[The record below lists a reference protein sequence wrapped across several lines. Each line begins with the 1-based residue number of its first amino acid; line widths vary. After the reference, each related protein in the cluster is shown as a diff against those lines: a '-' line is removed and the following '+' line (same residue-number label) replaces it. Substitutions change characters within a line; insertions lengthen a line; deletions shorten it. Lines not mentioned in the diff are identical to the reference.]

1 MNQSLHTLKFSEAG
15 VRGVVGDSLT
25 PQLAASLA
33 STFGKYT
40 GCGRVIVARDTRS
53 SGKMLEQAVVAGLLA
68 VGCRPLIL
76 GIVPTPTAQLT
87 VTHFKANGG
96 IVITASHNPVEWNAL
111 KFIGPQGIFLDRR
124 ESAELFDIF
133 TQGNPD
139 YCSEDEYKLLS
150 YENNAFKLH
159 MRRIFKEIDVE
170 AIRARKFK
178 VALDCCN
185 GVGALYSRSFLEE
198 LGCEVFSVFERTE
211 GIFERPPEPL
221 PENLAKLSE
230 TVKKHNCV
238 VGFAHDPDGDRM
250 TLVDDNGRA
259 LSQQFTLSLAVD
271 HMLAENPGP
280 VVINIQTSRMVED
293 IAASYG
299 CEVFYSKVG
308 EINVVDMMIEKNS
321 EIGGEGNCGGVIWRR
336 LHPGRDSYAAMGLIL
351 EMLAL
356 TSETMSEICASIPAY
371 CNLSAKFPCS
381 AFQAREIIRELRDR
395 YRKYECITFDG
406 LRINMPE
413 GWVLLRGSNTEPVLR
428 LTVESKTRKQAEK
441 LLERFSNEVKAFN
454 KSCEL

>member
-1 MNQSLHTLKFSEAG
+1 MNRALHTLKFSEAG

-25 PQLAASLA
+25 PQLASSLA

-40 GCGRVIVARDTRS
+40 GCGRVIVARDTRN
-53 SGKMLEQAVVAGLLA
+53 SGKMLEQAVIAGLLA
-68 VGCRPLIL
+68 AGCQPLIL

-87 VTHFKANGG
+87 VTHFKASGG

-111 KFIGPQGIFLDRR
+111 KFIGPHGTFLDTR

-133 TQGNPD
+133 TQGNLD
-139 YCSEDEYKLLS
+139 YCSERNYKRLR

-159 MRRIFKEIDVE
+159 MGRIFKEIDVE

-178 VALDCCN
+178 VAVDCCN

-198 LGCEVFSVFERTE
+198 LGCEVVSIFDRPN

-221 PENLAKLSE
+221 PENLAELEKA
-230 TVKKHNCV
+230 VKTHNCV

-250 TLVDDNGRA
+250 TLVDNDGRA
-259 LSQQFTLSLAVD
+259 LSPQYTISLAAD
-271 HMLAENPGP
+271 HMLSENPGP
-280 VVINIQTSRMVED
+280 VVVNIQTSRMVED

-299 CEVFYSKVG
+299 CDVFYSKVG

-336 LHPGRDSYAAMGLIL
+336 LHPGRDSYAAMALIL

-356 TSETMSEICASIPAY
+356 TNETMSEICASMPVY
-371 CNLSAKFPCS
+371 FNLSEKFRCG
-381 AFQAREIIRELRDR
+381 AFQAREIIYELRKR
-395 YRKYECITFDG
+395 YCNYECVTFDG
-406 LRINMPE
+406 LRISMPD
-413 GWVLLRGSNTEPVLR
+413 GWALLRGSNTEPALR
-428 LTVESKTRKQAEK
+428 LTVEATTRKQAQK
-441 LLERFSNEVKAFN
+441 LLDRFSNEVKTF
-454 KSCEL
+454 KS